1 MKKRFLSILL
11 CLALVFGVLPLGL
24 LTLSAAA
31 TEPPELTNL
40 VGRWDGELYKI
51 SFDQVE
57 GAEKYNFNWSMT
69 MSTTRY
75 ASSYVDTVTESI
87 TKPYFYIGNNTD
99 PPFWVTIIAYN
110 KYGEQIAKSTHY
122 IKAPFE
128 AELDTPNNVYLSP
141 TGVLVFDP
149 VEHAGAYEVDLIYKG
164 THLKTYQYSKIP
176 SAAPCVDMSDW
187 VCEKDGENF
196 TVVITSY
203 AEGFPDTRYGKYK
216 ESTYTNSVKYSSET
230 ALSGSVTINS
240 DRTVTYRHYLKYL
253 NERTSTPLHLQ
264 WQHYDSDAEDIENA
278 WVNIT
283 ESQKTSYP
291 VQELRVIVTADGHNG
306 SVTSKD
312 NNYTDKYHPYV
323 ATSFKD
329 LVRVFN
335 RDHDNDKT
343 IYIKLGCDISVTDSS
358 SYLEATG
365 GDVDLDLNG
374 YTLYYRGTTR
384 ALIRAG
390 YIYAEEPAEV
400 IIRDSRRYDSSK
412 GEWVDGKVIF
422 DHNQYHYHYG
432 GSTPYQS
439 GDYLEYCGLTTAVLT
454 GDITVYG
461 GVFINESHKSYN
473 AAPKR
478 ESGTLREYVYGEYTS
493 FNYEGLKMYGGTF
506 ESSRPVCLES
516 NPDGDEYGFYGGTIK
531 SSGEWAV
538 EVVIMNKEN
547 YSLPSLRNIKVINE
561 SDNEQIVFLNMRY
574 TNGAGDVDSTRAFAD
589 LNSCYLSAAASY
601 TDGVKNSFATQN
613 MLYSIDQVLGPLFS
627 DTYEIKT
634 EIALKSLEF
643 DITEPVAGEAP
654 DYTFEGP
661 ESDLYSTKLVWKYE
675 RTPNTFRELED
686 KNAPFRT
693 GLYYRP
699 EVILTPK
706 DGVSIT
712 GITGTHIIGSHVA
725 DMYSNDG
732 SYYFYSNYRLRDT
745 YFDIYIGGTQVG
757 RLNKGDVIGDGG
769 SVQFFEKG
777 EYLADP
783 YFKNSKVL
791 VFNNFNMIKDDYTV
805 FDTGSTQYGLV
816 KAQILINED
825 IAVIIKGEN
834 SLGSEYSTAHGIC
847 LGSRNYI
854 NFYGDG
860 KFTVNEAYNDNDA
873 MIGFGTSV
881 SFNEDVE
888 FVLKGRYGARMEFDS
903 DNAGFDLWDNA
914 KVTCNS
920 YQTEDN
926 KDYPALKVSGDMRI
940 RNHAQLICIQQDN
953 QDAMS
958 TWGDNF
964 PVEYYDIKILKK
976 GEFANSQTNPVTPY
990 EPPVGFNMTGGVG
1003 EGECRYVSIK
1013 GKTVYATGISIS
1025 PSSFTLTPNNN
1036 SRRVTP
1042 TLLPSYAP
1050 AFYDDLTWESSD
1062 ESVVTVTKDGNR
1074 TATISGLKNGTAT
1087 VTATAPGGASGTCEV
1102 TVEGFSDVVAEIA
1115 SVEVTVNEPVAGDVP
1130 SYVAA
1135 VPKGSAYK
1143 IDDFNNEYFK
1153 HGVSWNYGDEHSSD
1167 AIMNTS
1173 PPTFKAGETYSVIV
1187 TLVPTDPAATVF
1199 ADQNHFTATVNGAQ
1213 AMATPL
1219 ASRVF
1224 VIYTFILP
1232 AAGDFLPGDVDG
1244 NGKVEA
1250 VDALEVLKSVVGKV
1264 TLTDE
1269 QLVKADTDGNG
1280 KINAVDALYI
1290 LKKVVGKIEFFPVE
1304 LKG

>member
-1 MKKRFLSILL
+1 MKKRLFSIFV
-11 CLALVFGVLPLGL
+11 CLALVIGALPLGL
-24 LTLSAAA
+24 LTLPAAA
-31 TEPPELTNL
+31 TDMPELTNL
-40 VGRWDGELYKI
+40 VGRWDGDNYI
-51 SFDQVE
+51 ITFDKVE
-57 GAEKYNFNWSMT
+57 GAVKYNFNWSMT
-69 MSTTRY
+69 QGTTLY
-75 ASSYVDTVTESI
+75 QSSFELADKITCII
-87 TKPYFYIGNNTD
+87 TKPYFYINASA
-99 PPFWVTIIAYN
+99 PYWVNIDVKD
-110 KYGEQIAKSTHY
+110 KYGDSIAHSYHSIKSPY
-122 IKAPFE
+122 EKVLGYPGN
-128 AELDTPNNVYLSP
+128 LYLSP

-149 VEHAGAYEVDLIYKG
+149 VENAETYEVQLLYKSH
-164 THLKTYQYSKIP
+164 HLKTYNLNGNITY
-176 SAAPCVDMSDW
+176 VDMSEW
-187 VCEKDGENF
+187 VNSDKEGEYF
-196 TVVITSY
+196 SVKITCIA
-203 AEGFPDTRYGKYK
+203 AERYGKYR
-216 ESTYTNSVKYSSET
+216 ERVYQTNLKYSASNPLGGT
-230 ALSGSVTINS
+230 VTINS
-240 DRTVTYRHYLKYL
+240 DRTVTYGHYLKYL

-264 WQHYDSDAEDIENA
+264 WQHYDLDAEDIENA

-283 ESQKTSYP
+283 ESQKASYP
-291 VQELRVIVTADGHNG
+291 VQKLRVIVTADGHEG

-343 IYIKLGCDISVTDSS
+343 IYIKLGCDISVADSS
-358 SYLEATG
+358 SYLEAKG

-390 YIYAEEPAEV
+390 YIYAGEPEEV

-422 DHNQYHYHYG
+422 DHNQFHYHNG

-454 GDITVYG
+454 GDIRVYG

-538 EVVIMNKEN
+538 EVVIMDEEN

-561 SDNEQIVFLNMRY
+561 SANEQIAFLNMRY

-589 LNSCYLSAAASY
+589 LNGCYLSAAASY

-613 MLYSIDQVLGPLFS
+613 MLYIIDKVAGPLFS

-643 DITEPVAGEAP
+643 NITEPVAGEAP

-675 RTPNTFRELED
+675 RMPNTFRELED
-686 KNAPFRT
+686 EYAPFRT

-699 EVILTPK
+699 EVILTPE

-712 GITGTHIIGSHVA
+712 GITGTHTIGSHVA

-732 SYYFYSNYRLRDT
+732 SYYFYSDYRLKDT

-805 FDTGSTQYGLV
+805 FDTGSTQYGIV

-834 SLGSEYSTAHGIC
+834 SLGSNYSTAHGIC

-881 SFNEDVE
+881 SFNDDVE
-888 FVLKGRYGARMEFDS
+888 FVLKGRYGARMEMDG
-903 DNAGFDLWDNA
+903 DPADFDLWNNA
-914 KVTCNS
+914 KVTCHS
-920 YQTEDN
+920 YQTEDD
-926 KDYPALKVSGDMRI
+926 KDYPALKVSGSMI
-940 RNHAQLICIQQDN
+940 IKNHAQLICIQQDN
-953 QDAMS
+953 QDAIS
-958 TWGDNF
+958 SWGDNF
-964 PVEYYDIKILKK
+964 PNTYYDVKILKK
-976 GEFANSQTNPVTPY
+976 GEFENSQTNPVTPY
-990 EPPVGFNMTGGVG
+990 TPEVGFNCTGGAG
-1003 EGECRYVSIK
+1003 EGQCRYVSIK
-1013 GKTVYATGISIS
+1013 GKTVYATKIDFY
-1025 PSSFTLTPNNN
+1025 PNPLTLTPTNNIRTITAGL
-1036 SRRVTP
+1036 S
-1042 TLLPSYAP
+1042 PSGA
-1050 AFYDDLTWESSD
+1050 ADIYDDITFENSD
-1062 ESVVTVTKDGNR
+1062 DSVVTVVKAENSKRSARLIPHKDGVV
-1074 TATISGLKNGTAT
+1074 TI
-1087 VTATAPGGASGTCEV
+1087 TATAPGGAKGTLTV
-1102 TVEGFSDVVAEIA
+1102 TVSGFDDAETCNVYWYLD
-1115 SVEVTVNEPVAGDVP
+1115 SSSTEYTAG
-1130 SYVAA
+1130 AT
-1135 VPKGSAYK
+1135 VPKGSVFGLPPQPARENAQFGGWYTDRALITPYDPTAPIMENTNLFAK
-1143 IDDFNNEYFK
+1143 WIPNGGYLRGDLNDDGYVTDADAVYLLKYIYFAEYYPVNQSVDFNNDGNVTDK
-1153 HGVSWNYGDEHSSD
+1153 D
-1167 AIMNTS
+1167 AIHLL
-1173 PPTFKAGETYSVIV
+1173 FHI
-1187 TLVPTDPAATVF
+1187 
-1199 ADQNHFTATVNGAQ
+1199 
-1213 AMATPL
+1213 
-1219 ASRVF
+1219 
-1224 VIYTFILP
+1224 
-1232 AAGDFLPGDVDG
+1232 
-1244 NGKVEA
+1244 
-1250 VDALEVLKSVVGKV
+1250 
-1264 TLTDE
+1264 
-1269 QLVKADTDGNG
+1269 
-1280 KINAVDALYI
+1280 
-1290 LKKVVGKIEFFPVE
+1290 FFPDVYSI
-1304 LKG
+1304 G